1 MLMGRYASTNTNLE
15 VKEEDLVHGLKS
27 EGKSREVAF
36 AKLVDLYQE
45 RMYWHIRRMVHY
57 HDDADDVL
65 QNTFIKIYRNIDRFQ
80 GDSKLFTW
88 MYRIATNESIT
99 YLQKRNRSVS
109 EDLESCNPIA
119 ITADS
124 YFDGDEAQLL
134 LKEAVANLPDRQ
146 KAVFN
151 LKYYEDLSY
160 DEIAGIL
167 EVTAGALKASYHHAV
182 KKIEQY
188 VKSKSHT

>member
-1 MLMGRYASTNTNLE
+1 MGQFANANINQDTDE
-15 VKEEDLVHGLKS
+15 GALVHGLKS
-27 EGKSREVAF
+27 EGRPRELAF

-45 RMYWHIRRMVHY
+45 RIYWHIRRMVHY
-57 HDDADDVL
+57 HEDADDVL
-65 QNTFIKIYRNIDRFQ
+65 QNTFIKIYKHIDRFQ

-88 MYRIATNESIT
+88 IYRIATNESIT

-109 EDLESCNPIA
+109 EDLDGQRQVSIA
-119 ITADS
+119 ADS

-167 EVTAGALKASYHHAV
+167 EVTSGALKASYHHAV
-182 KKIEQY
+182 KKIENY
-188 VKSKSHT
+188 VKSRSHN